1 MDGDSFQRFPRN
13 ARRLR
18 ARQHRRRVGAVEK
31 GVDGDVGTV
40 FHKQRQ
46 KKKGLTE
53 LGNFNIEED
62 KNYILRNKVEMESH
76 ED

>member
-1 MDGDSFQRFPRN
+1 MRGDLGLGNTGDELAP
-13 ARRLR
+13 LK
-18 ARQHRRRVGAVEK
+18 K
-31 GVDGDVGTV
+31 GLTETLALCSISKD
-40 FHKQRQ
+40 

-53 LGNFNIEED
+53 LGNFDIEED